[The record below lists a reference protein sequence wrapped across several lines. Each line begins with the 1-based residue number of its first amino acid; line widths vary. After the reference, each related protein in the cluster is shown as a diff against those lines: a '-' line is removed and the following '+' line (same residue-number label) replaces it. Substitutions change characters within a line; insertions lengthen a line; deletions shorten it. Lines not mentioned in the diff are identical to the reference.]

1 MCINSR
7 ANMCI
12 TGLKCFC
19 LSERAP
25 LLLCMPVS
33 NADCRGA
40 CCLQSSVIMP
50 VPPHGS
56 VWCAVLYGAWQ
67 GIESVLTCGNLYC
80 NVWYGVVGYGMV
92 WCCAS
97 SSLLNHLQL
106 FCLLPVISIEPPANS
121 LEGNKVKTK
130 NSYISFQ

>member
-1 MCINSR
+1 
-7 ANMCI
+7 MCI

-56 VWCAVLYGAWQ
+56 VWCAVLYGAMRHTTH
-67 GIESVLTCGNLYC
+67 GM
-80 NVWYGVVGYGMV
+80 VWYGMV
-92 WCCAS
+92 WYGMVWYGTVRYGMAWYGTVRCGTVRYGIVRYGTVWYGMVLYCMV
-97 SSLLNHLQL
+97 LYGM
-106 FCLLPVISIEPPANS
+106 V
-121 LEGNKVKTK
+121 
-130 NSYISFQ
+130 

>member
-1 MCINSR
+1 MCINSSGNIAVMHSSR

-56 VWCAVLYGAWQ
+56 ASCAVLYGAWQ
-67 GIESVLTCGNLYC
+67 GIESVLTYGNLYC
-80 NVWYGVVGYGMV
+80 NVLYGMV
-92 WCCAS
+92 WYCMLWYGLALCQFLSFES
-97 SSLLNHLQL
+97 SPIILSA
-106 FCLLPVISIEPPANS
+106 P
-121 LEGNKVKTK
+121 
-130 NSYISFQ
+130 SYLH